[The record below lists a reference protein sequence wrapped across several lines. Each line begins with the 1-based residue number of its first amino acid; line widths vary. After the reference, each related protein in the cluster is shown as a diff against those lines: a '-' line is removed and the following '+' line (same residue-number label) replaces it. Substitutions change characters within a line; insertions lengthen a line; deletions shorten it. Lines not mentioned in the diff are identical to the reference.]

1 MAFSR
6 DSWRRGP
13 RNSPP
18 GLPGSASPRG
28 SLAPPGGELLGGS
41 AETLPAC
48 LGGAVLLSPR
58 LQGTLGRMRALPPRA
73 TCAGAAW
80 EVGN

>member
-18 GLPGSASPRG
+18 GLPGSAFPRG

-41 AETLPAC
+41 AETLPAPPRDTRAHARSPAPRYLRGSR
-48 LGGAVLLSPR
+48 LGG
-58 LQGTLGRMRALPPRA
+58 
-73 TCAGAAW
+73 W
-80 EVGN
+80 